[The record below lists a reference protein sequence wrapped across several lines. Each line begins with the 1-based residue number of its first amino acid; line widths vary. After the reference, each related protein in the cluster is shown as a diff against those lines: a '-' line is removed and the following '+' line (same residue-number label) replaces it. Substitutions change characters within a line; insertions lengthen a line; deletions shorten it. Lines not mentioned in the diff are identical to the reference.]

1 MPPATAQLDADKT
14 NAQPQKGGSKLR
26 MLTLGALDQR
36 TTAAKRARQLIET
49 IEADLGGSD
58 NLSEGSRQLVQR
70 AAVLGTFIESCEA
83 KWLSGKA
90 VDLADYLAAINS
102 QRRVLATIGLQRQ
115 PRDITPTLEQI
126 AKHMADEDEAA

>member
-1 MPPATAQLDADKT
+1 
-14 NAQPQKGGSKLR
+14 